1 METQLLIKI
10 IHMCGV
16 ALSCFAILIRAFT
29 LFKGTQGNLPNP
41 AGRKLF
47 VALQHG
53 SMTLIALTGLVLLY
67 MKNFDVQ
74 PWFYAKV
81 VLFLVLLS
89 SLSKAYKK
97 DDNAMLVQRR
107 AGLFIAAVALISII
121 TLVIIKPV
129 FG

>member
-1 METQLLIKI
+1 METQLIIKI

-16 ALSCFAILIRAFT
+16 ALGCAAIFIRAFT

-41 AGRKLF
+41 AGRKFF

-53 SMTLIALTGLVLLY
+53 SMTLIAVTGIILLF

-97 DDNAMLVQRR
+97 DDGVLLVQRR
-107 AGLFIAAVALISII
+107 AGLFIAAVALIFII

>member
-1 METQLLIKI
+1 ML
-10 IHMCGV
+10 
-16 ALSCFAILIRAFT
+16 AIFIRAFT

-41 AGRKLF
+41 AGRKFF

-53 SMTLIALTGLVLLY
+53 SMTLIAVTGIILLF

-81 VLFLVLLS
+81 VLFLALLS

-97 DDNAMLVQRR
+97 DDSVLLVQRR
-107 AGLFIAAVALISII
+107 AGLFICSCCTYFDHYIGYNQTSFWINGLSTWPISR
-121 TLVIIKPV
+121 LE
-129 FG
+129 